1 MEQRPDAAT
10 LPRPLGDRCSFPRTL
25 TRGTYGGDV
34 NCLQQHLWHT
44 VRARAEGGL
53 QLLTRRLKGFL
64 SEEEPTGYFGALTEA
79 ALKKW
84 QARCG

>member
-1 MEQRPDAAT
+1 MEERAPANAT

-44 VRARAEGGL
+44 VGIRGEGGPWRSADAVL
-53 QLLTRRLKGFL
+53 ERA
-64 SEEEPTGYFGALTEA
+64 S
-79 ALKKW
+79 
-84 QARCG
+84 